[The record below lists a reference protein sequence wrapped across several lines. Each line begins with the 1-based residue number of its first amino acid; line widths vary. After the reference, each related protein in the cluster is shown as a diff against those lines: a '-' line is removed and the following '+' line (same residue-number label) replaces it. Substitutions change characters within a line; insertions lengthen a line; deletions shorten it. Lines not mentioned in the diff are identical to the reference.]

1 MSHSDY
7 QYKMPETKIDSAVAS
22 TNQQEDFKV
31 GALQTEGATGQDET
45 EWMNTKFTH
54 WFGYYKTI
62 PELTSVIDAKATWT
76 VGKGFSSD
84 SETTTILN
92 DIKGWGKDTFNTILE
107 NMIRTYNIGGDAFC
121 EIIRDDEEGEV
132 INLKP
137 LDPSTIKIVVNGK
150 GIIKRYEQVN
160 KINTKKVIKFQ
171 PEEMF
176 HLARNRVADEIHGV
190 SIVERLVPIIL
201 KKNEAMDDWQRVLH
215 RNIDPVW
222 IFHLDTDNET
232 EIKEFKRKYDQMRK
246 NGENMYVP
254 KDVVVPELVAVA
266 PNASLSAIPW
276 IESLDAKFYEA
287 AQVPKII
294 VGGTGGFTEQAVTI
308 TYLSFQQTIE
318 EEQLFIEEQLLS
330 QLGITI
336 NLEFPASIENN
347 LLSDKEKDGEMNIDP
362 SETTAGQTPTEEET

>member
-1 MSHSDY
+1 
-7 QYKMPETKIDSAVAS
+7 MPETRIDATTTG
-22 TNQQEDFKV
+22 TNQQDDFEV
-31 GALQTEGATGQDET
+31 PALQTDGATGQDET
-45 EWMNTKFTH
+45 EWMNTNFNS
-54 WFGYYKTI
+54 WYGYYKTI

-76 VGKGFSSD
+76 IGKGFTSD
-84 SETTTILN
+84 AETTTILS

-121 EIIRDDEEGEV
+121 EIVRDEEEGEV

-137 LDPSTIKIVVNGK
+137 LDPSTIKIIVNGK
-150 GIIKRYEQVN
+150 GIIKRYEQMN
-160 KINTKKVIKFQ
+160 KITKKTIIKFQ
-171 PEEMF
+171 PEEIF
-176 HLARNRVADEIHGV
+176 HLARNRVADEIHGQ
-190 SIVERLVPIIL
+190 SIVERLTEIIL
-201 KKNEAMDDWQRVLH
+201 MKNEAMADWKRVLH

-232 EIKEFKRKYDQMRK
+232 EITTFKNKYDALRK
-246 NGENMYVP
+246 KGEPNIYVP
-254 KDVVVPELVAVA
+254 KDVVVPELVSVA
-266 PNASLSAIPW
+266 PNATLSAIPW
-276 IESLDAKFYEA
+276 IDNLDAKFYEA

-318 EEQLFIEEQLLS
+318 EEQLFIEEQLLA

-336 NLEFPASIENN
+336 KLTFPASIENN

-362 SETTAGQTPTEEET
+362 SETTAGETNIEGEENQNAT